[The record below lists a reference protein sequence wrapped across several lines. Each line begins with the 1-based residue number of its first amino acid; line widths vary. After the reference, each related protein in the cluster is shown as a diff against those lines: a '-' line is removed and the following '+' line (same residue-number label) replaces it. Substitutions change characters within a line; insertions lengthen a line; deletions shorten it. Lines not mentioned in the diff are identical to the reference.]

1 MTSEAHEHPLYR
13 RYRQRG
19 VFPRE
24 ISAGIEIGAPV
35 SLVWQILIDF
45 DHYEEWNPFTPQV
58 VAKLG
63 LGEPV
68 ELHVD
73 MPGRSKSVRVEWIN
87 RIEDESRICWGMD
100 LGHPALLVANRFQ
113 EVTKIDEER
122 TRYYTVDRF
131 SGLVVPLM
139 MALYGE
145 PTRLGF
151 ESVARG
157 LKIRAEALYKARR

>member
-1 MTSEAHEHPLYR
+1 MLVHAHEPPAAPARLINQIEHVAR
-13 RYRQRG
+13 R
-19 VFPRE
+19 PR
-24 ISAGIEIGAPV
+24 
-35 SLVWQILIDF
+35 
-45 DHYEEWNPFTPQV
+45 
-58 VAKLG
+58 
-63 LGEPV
+63 EPV

-100 LGHPALLVANRFQ
+100 LGHPSLLVANRFQ
-113 EVTKIDEER
+113 ELTKIDEER
-122 TRYYTVDRF
+122 TRYYTVDKF

-157 LKIRAEALYKARR
+157 LKTRAEALYEARR